1 VTKHIALLVRNT
13 AVSPEAFMAEL
24 QEGFA
29 RRVQALPGVH
39 GLIVHGIVRE
49 MTRADIPVLLI
60 GDSIDAILEWWVD
73 PASASAVLRALP
85 DNIARFKC
93 FTAEED
99 AIIPLRPPR
108 AAIKTMAFLRG
119 KDGDEL
125 QAFRHKWH
133 HEHGSMARVVPYLQ
147 GFILNDLTSEV
158 RVPGIDSIPF
168 GMPVGVAEGWL
179 ESPEAQQ
186 KMVATR
192 EAKAWFAHGANSFG
206 EIKSFLTRET
216 LHVKPPQ

>member
-1 VTKHIALLVRNT
+1 
-13 AVSPEAFMAEL
+13 
-24 QEGFA
+24 
-29 RRVQALPGVH
+29 
-39 GLIVHGIVRE
+39 
-49 MTRADIPVLLI
+49 
-60 GDSIDAILEWWVD
+60 
-73 PASASAVLRALP
+73 
-85 DNIARFKC
+85 
-93 FTAEED
+93 
-99 AIIPLRPPR
+99 
-108 AAIKTMAFLRG
+108 
-119 KDGDEL
+119 
-125 QAFRHKWH
+125 
-133 HEHGSMARVVPYLQ
+133 MARVVPYLQ